1 MLDFIKRLFS
11 KNCVD
16 STEDLR
22 EDTTT
27 KDCCFICGEGED
39 ETQKLEYNHIEVDST
54 YGIFTR
60 VIYHRECVKQ
70 LVCNA
75 DNVPVDHF
83 DSLIQATQVVQ
94 QWKKDEIERKKYNE
108 EFIRQLHDSKL
119 FICEEDN

>member
-1 MLDFIKRLFS
+1 MIAFIKNLFS
-11 KNCVD
+11 KKC
-16 STEDLR
+16 ED
-22 EDTTT
+22 EDIEETTT
-27 KDCCFICGEGED
+27 RNNFCCYICGEGED
-39 ETQKLEYNHIEVDST
+39 ESQELEYLYIEVEPT
-54 YGIFTR
+54 YGIHNQVT
-60 VIYHRECVKQ
+60 YHRECVKQ